1 MSKSWMIR
9 KDLEGVSPVIGT
21 ILMVAITVVLAAV
34 LYAMVATPP
43 AQQENPMVG
52 LVEQETGGNW
62 TLLVSSIRGQV
73 PLDTTTL
80 SIKNQDGAVMYPMSA
95 VPLSQLTAQNWAT
108 YKVIYQKQNLS
119 DTSVT
124 SGSSILIDRAGYPRG
139 CNYVLTTANNI
150 VAMGAL

>member
-1 MSKSWMIR
+1 MRKSWMIR

-62 TLLVSSIRGQV
+62 TLLVSSVRGQV
-73 PLDTTTL
+73 PLD
-80 SIKNQDGAVMYPMSA
+80 MYPMSA

-108 YKVIYQKQNLS
+108 YKVIYQKQKLS

-124 SGSSILIDRAGYPRG
+124 SGSSILIDRAGYPHG
-139 CNYVLTTANNI
+139 CSYVLTTANNI

>member
-1 MSKSWMIR
+1 MIR

-43 AQQENPMVG
+43 TQQDTAIVG
-52 LVEQETGGNW
+52 FVKQETGNNW
-62 TLLVSSIRGQV
+62 TLMVGSVRGQV

-80 SIKNQDGAVMYPMSA
+80 TFKNEDGVVMYPLSA
-95 VPLSQLTAQNWAT
+95 VPLSQLTAQNWDT
-108 YKVIYQKQNLS
+108 YKVLYQKQKPS

-124 SGSSILIDRAGYPRG
+124 AGSSILVDRTTYPYG
-139 CNYVLTTANNI
+139 CSYVLTSANNI
-150 VAMGAL
+150 VATGAL

>member
-62 TLLVSSIRGQV
+62 TLLVSSVRGQV

-95 VPLSQLTAQNWAT
+95 VPLSQLTAQHWAT

-124 SGSSILIDRAGYPRG
+124 SGSSILIDRAGYPHG
-139 CNYVLTTANNI
+139 CSYVLTTANNI